1 MLLSWTIN
9 NGKCLLKKLYIA
21 YKFKYCFLH
30 HNSFIMKYII
40 VISLFILMGYSLKAQ
55 DADVPKRNISL
66 VILDKKG
73 RPVDKIVVHAL
84 NNTVAGMTD
93 RNGLFVFTDMTDDD
107 KISMFLPKYGETIIP
122 VAGMDSIVVTLRSAG
137 RYSYAGNER
146 QSVIVFKKDNAEANT
161 VLDVPALVNKY
172 GYKTVTEL
180 LRARVPGLNFS
191 ASSSPRDEGV
201 SSIRGNRSLQGSNAP
216 LIVLDGRPRTGMS
229 LNDISIHEIKT
240 IEVQKSASEWGS
252 QGANGVILI
261 NTK

>member
-1 MLLSWTIN
+1 M
-9 NGKCLLKKLYIA
+9 
-21 YKFKYCFLH
+21 
-30 HNSFIMKYII
+30 
-40 VISLFILMGYSLKAQ
+40 
-55 DADVPKRNISL
+55 
-66 VILDKKG
+66 
-73 RPVDKIVVHAL
+73 DKIVVHAL
-84 NNTVAGMTD
+84 NNTSAGMTD
-93 RNGLFVFTDMTDDD
+93 RKGLFVFTDMTDHD

-122 VAGMDSIVVTLRSAG
+122 VADMDSIVVTLRSAS

-146 QSVIVFKKDNAEANT
+146 QNVVVYKRDNAEANT

-172 GYKTVTEL
+172 GYRTVTEL

-191 ASSSPRDEGV
+191 SSGSSPRDEGV